1 MAVAVVSSRSTSRST
16 TTAYS
21 PSLPPKCSYTTGV
34 DTPACAAISSIEVP
48 SNPRSANRRRPMLS
62 SCSRRSFPVILLR
75 PDVCGCALTCSS
87 SRLRGHRA
95 THPAVLARGD
105 DPPRPPREATPR
117 HRAELPRR
125 RGGPLGGEPLLV
137 RPAHV
142 VGPAQLLQR
151 PDDAR
156 ARVQLP
162 LQRAVPRAGRV
173 RVVQVVPGLAEG
185 RDRHPGPVLRLVTD
199 LELLAAEGVADG
211 VDGPGDVVQQRD
223 ADQAGP
229 EEGGHRAL
237 PGHSPQPADKRGE
250 QQRHRDEPGEPPV
263 YRPDPAV
270 REQVGGEF

>member
-75 PDVCGCALTCSS
+75 PDGCGCALPCAPP
-87 SRLRGHRA
+87 RLRRHHA
-95 THPAVLARGD
+95 TYPAGA
-105 DPPRPPREATPR
+105 PR
-117 HRAELPRR
+117 HRAEFPLR
-125 RGGPLGGEPLLV
+125 RGGPLGREPVLV

-142 VGPAQLLQR
+142 VGPAQLRQR
-151 PDDAR
+151 PDDTRTGVELA
-156 ARVQLP
+156 

-173 RVVQVVPGLAEG
+173 RVVQVVPGLTER
-185 RDRHPGPVLRLVTD
+185 RDRHPGHVLRLVAC
-199 LELLAAEGVADG
+199 LEFRGAEGVADG

-223 ADQAGP
+223 TDQAAP
-229 EEGGHRAL
+229 EEGGYRAL
-237 PGHSPQPADKRGE
+237 PGH
-250 QQRHRDEPGEPPV
+250 PP
-263 YRPDPAV
+263 
-270 REQVGGEF
+270 